1 MYVLFV
7 STAIS
12 CIVNEVMI
20 LFMGFVKP
28 AVTFNGNTCLRK
40 QSIVTLFVI
49 FILRVNEQI
58 KKKLFCMIIRPS
70 PKHLPYEFKQVTIYS
85 ILF

>member
-1 MYVLFV
+1 MCVLYV

-28 AVTFNGNTCLRK
+28 AITFNGNTCLRK
-40 QSIVTLFVI
+40 QSIITLFVI
-49 FILRVNEQI
+49 FILWVNAQI
-58 KKKLFCMIIRPS
+58 KKKNFFV
-70 PKHLPYEFKQVTIYS
+70 PYDYRTVSKTFATLIQTRHN
-85 ILF
+85 L